1 MICNILFLLSGNDTN
16 IKYDDFE
23 LVAISSHVTYE
34 KHMIYL
40 VILRIFKYGTLYL
53 TRRRIF

>member
-16 IKYDDFE
+16 IKFDDFE

-40 VILRIFKYGTLYL
+40 VILRIFKYGTLY
-53 TRRRIF
+53 